1 MANTAKNEKKESELL
16 NKNVTYYYDDYVN
29 IKEYEERRLYI
40 NGEIDEFVADET
52 VTAILDYNRQD
63 KDIKDVSLR
72 KPILLY
78 CTSVGGS
85 VIDGFAIID
94 AILNSRTPVYLINLA
109 YQYSMGFL
117 IGLAGHKRFA
127 MPNATFLMHDGSN
140 FVFNSTAK
148 VGDQLKFQEQQE
160 KRTKE
165 YILSRSKL
173 TSKKYDQ
180 MYRVEWQMY
189 SQEAKECGFTDYI
202 IGVDCSLDD
211 IL

>member
-1 MANTAKNEKKESELL
+1 MANTVKNEKKESELL

-40 NGEIDEFVADET
+40 NGEIDEFVADEI
-52 VTAILDYNRQD
+52 VNAILDYNRQD
-63 KDIKDVSLR
+63 KGIEVSKR
-72 KPILLY
+72 KPVLLY
-78 CTSVGGS
+78 VTSVGGS

-94 AILNSRTPVYLINLA
+94 AILNSHTPVYLINTA

-160 KRTKE
+160 KRTKD

-173 TSKKYDQ
+173 TAKKYDQ

-189 SQEAKECGFTDYI
+189 SDEAKSYGFTDYI
-202 IGVDCSLDD
+202 IGVDADLDD

>member
-1 MANTAKNEKKESELL
+1 MANTVKNEKKESELL

-40 NGEIDEFVADET
+40 NSEIDEFVADEI
-52 VTAILDYNRQD
+52 VNAILDYNRQD
-63 KDIKDVSLR
+63 KG
-72 KPILLY
+72 KPVLLY
-78 CTSVGGS
+78 VTSVGGS

-94 AILNSRTPVYLINLA
+94 AILNSHSPVYVINLA

-173 TSKKYDQ
+173 TAKKYDQ

-189 SQEAKECGFTDYI
+189 ADEAKEYGFTDYI
-202 IGVDCSLDD
+202 IGVDCD
-211 IL
+211 IDSIL

>member
-1 MANTAKNEKKESELL
+1 MANTVKNEKKESELL

-40 NGEIDEFVADET
+40 NGEIDEFVADEI
-52 VTAILDYNRQD
+52 VNAILDYNRQD
-63 KDIKDVSLR
+63 KGIEVSKR
-72 KPILLY
+72 KPVLLY
-78 CTSVGGS
+78 VTSVGGS

-94 AILNSRTPVYLINLA
+94 AILNSKTKIITVNLS

-117 IGLAGHKRFA
+117 IGLAGHERYA
-127 MPNATFLMHDGSN
+127 TPNATFLMHDGSN

-160 KRTKE
+160 KRTKD

-173 TSKKYDQ
+173 TAKKYDQ

-189 SQEAKECGFTDYI
+189 SDEAKSYGFTDYI
-202 IGVDCSLDD
+202 IGVDCD
-211 IL
+211 IDSIL

>member
-1 MANTAKNEKKESELL
+1 MANTVNKSKESELL

-40 NGEIDEFVADET
+40 NGEIDEFVADEI

-63 KDIKDVSLR
+63 KDIKDLSKR

-94 AILNSRTPVYLINLA
+94 AILNSKTRIITINTS

-117 IGLAGHKRFA
+117 IGLAGHERYA

-189 SQEAKECGFTDYI
+189 SEEAKAYGFIDHI
-202 IGVDCSLDD
+202 IGVDCDIDD